1 MTGVDS
7 LLTVGRYG
15 IDEWLASDEMGVMFR
30 GHDPVLD
37 RPVAIKIVRRELTKS
52 NAATGWLERFK
63 RKARTGSRLF
73 HPNILAILDYGEE
86 DEMPFIVTEFV
97 DGYSLDRLIKTSG
110 SLAPKLAVTIISQ
123 VLSALEFSH
132 ENAIF
137 HLNINP
143 FVVFVPGGDKVKVAD
158 FGVARTDASEFTGVA
173 EILGTPAYMAPE
185 QLTGAPVDER
195 TDLFTTGVLLFE
207 MLTGTRP
214 FLGES
219 ITEITAQMQTG
230 TPEDVCEL
238 NPQVPDALRSVI
250 NTAFAY
256 DPARRFATAREL
268 SLALAD
274 AVSVRGEAPTLAS
287 SPPFSP
293 TAVEPAVQSR
303 EHEAGWDAAILR
315 VVESDLTTY
324 IGPIAAIAV
333 QRAGQQAT
341 DLVDLYETL
350 SIYID
355 DGKERDEFIAKGRG
369 VDREMSRR
377 GTSPQPERRASEWKP
392 QQGGREEFPDRVVL
406 DAIEARLVQHVGP
419 IARILLEQ
427 QLQDFESVPGLC
439 RTLADYISD
448 DVERAAFLNWAGV
461 N

>member
-1 MTGVDS
+1 MMGVDS

-15 IDEWLASDEMGVMFR
+15 IDEWLASDAMGVMFR

-52 NAATGWLERFK
+52 NAAAGWLERFK
-63 RKARTGSRLF
+63 RKARAGSRLF
-73 HPNILAILDYGEE
+73 HPNILAILDYGDE

-97 DGYSLDRLIKTSG
+97 NGYSLDRLIKTSG
-110 SLAPKLAVTIISQ
+110 SLAPERAVTIISQ
-123 VLSALEFSH
+123 ILSALEFSH
-132 ENAIF
+132 ENTIF
-137 HLNINP
+137 HLDIKP
-143 FVVFVPGGDKVKVAD
+143 SVVFVPGDDKVKVAD
-158 FGVARTDASEFTGVA
+158 FGVAQIDASEFAAVA
-173 EILGTPAYMAPE
+173 ETLGTAAYMAPE
-185 QLTGAPVDER
+185 QLAGAPVDER

-230 TPEDVCEL
+230 RPEDVCAL
-238 NPQVPDALRSVI
+238 NPEVSGALRSVI
-250 NTAFAY
+250 NTAVAY
-256 DPARRFATAREL
+256 DPARRFATATAF

-274 AVSVRGEAPTLAS
+274 VIPVRGEAPTLAA
-287 SPPFSP
+287 SPSLSP
-293 TAVEPAVQSR
+293 AAEKPAAHSQ
-303 EHEAGWDAAILR
+303 EHEVGWNAAILR
-315 VVESDLTTY
+315 VVESDLATY

-341 DLVDLYETL
+341 DVLDLYETL

-355 DGKERDEFIAKGRG
+355 DGKERNEFIAKGRG

-377 GTSPQPERRASEWKP
+377 GTSLQPERPAREWRP
-392 QQGGREEFPDRVVL
+392 QQDGRVEFPDRVVL
-406 DAIEARLVQHVGP
+406 DAIEARLTQHIGP

-439 RTLADYISD
+439 RTLADHISD
-448 DVERAAFLNWAGV
+448 GVERAAFLNWAGA